1 VVLSLRGLD
10 VTEHDKLHDVAPRT
24 SGASLSSVLG
34 VAVAG
39 LVANGLNL
47 IVTVVLARILPGRD
61 HNAAYGA
68 FAQMVGLYVVVSLPG
83 SAIAIAVVRRSS
95 WWLAR
100 RGNAELEDWRRTS
113 SVRTVRA
120 LAIFAVVALGAA
132 PLIGSALGGRSWLA
146 VFVTTLA
153 AGCWVAIAV
162 ERAFLQS
169 CRRYRPLAVNFLL
182 EGGARTTAVL
192 AGGAAWGV
200 TGAVVGILLAE
211 LATWAHA
218 WRAAARAVPDVTA
231 SAPGTPPSGEIGGDL
246 AASIVAFGMLAL
258 LQYVDVFLVGRLNA
272 SESGR
277 YAAIAVVAKTL
288 VYVAIVLSYYL
299 LPEASIGHRE
309 GSHARRHLAVVL
321 ALYVVPCALLLG
333 VAAIAPRS
341 LLGIVYRSGLLG
353 ASGSLVTLVG
363 AMALLGVSFLLSTY
377 LLARGV
383 RIVAAWLVVGAVVTI
398 AAIATAHGT
407 WQGTAMRDLEA
418 QAVIAAGLV
427 VGTVFAL
434 ASRHET

>member
-1 VVLSLRGLD
+1 
-10 VTEHDKLHDVAPRT
+10 VTEPESVHVAPLGT
-24 SGASLSSVLG
+24 PSTKASLSHALA

-39 LVANGLNL
+39 LIANGLNL
-47 IVTVVLARILPGRD
+47 IVTVVLARILPSHN

-95 WWLAR
+95 WWLDR
-100 RGNAELEDWRRTS
+100 RGNAELESWRRAA
-113 SVRTVRA
+113 SVRTVKA
-120 LAIFAVVALGAA
+120 LAIFALVALGAS
-132 PLIGSALGGRSWLA
+132 PLIGSALGGRSWIA
-146 VFVTTLA
+146 VFVTMLA
-153 AGCWVAIAV
+153 AGTWIAIAV

-169 CRRYRPLAVNFLL
+169 CRRYRPLAANFLL
-182 EGGARTTAVL
+182 EGGARTAAVL
-192 AGGAAWGV
+192 AGAALWGV
-200 TGAVVGILLAE
+200 TGAVVGILAAE
-211 LATWAHA
+211 LATWANA
-218 WRAAARAVPDVTA
+218 WRAAARAVPATSM

-246 AASIVAFGMLAL
+246 VASIIAFGMLAL
-258 LQYVDVFLVGRLNA
+258 LQYVDVFLVGRLNS

-309 GSHARRHLAVVL
+309 GSHARRQLGVVL
-321 ALYVVPCALLLG
+321 AIYVVPCALLLG
-333 VAAIAPRS
+333 VASLAPRS

-353 ASGSLVTLVG
+353 ASGSLVTLIG
-363 AMALLGVSFLLSTY
+363 AMALLGVSFLLATY

-383 RIVAAWLVVGAVVTI
+383 RIVAAWLVLGAVGAVI
-398 AAIATAHGT
+398 AVASAHGT
-407 WQGTAMRDLEA
+407 WQGTAMRDLQA

-427 VGTVFAL
+427 FGTALVL
-434 ASRHET
+434 ASRHKT

>member
-1 VVLSLRGLD
+1 M
-10 VTEHDKLHDVAPRT
+10 TEHEPVQDVAPPGAPST
-24 SGASLSSVLG
+24 KASLSSALG

-100 RGNAELEDWRRTS
+100 RGNAELESWRRTS
-113 SVRTVRA
+113 SVRTVKA
-120 LAIFAVVALGAA
+120 LAIFALVALATS
-132 PLIGSALGGRSWLA
+132 PLIGSALGGRSWIA

-153 AGCWVAIAV
+153 AGSWVAIAV
-162 ERAFLQS
+162 DRAFLQS

-192 AGGAAWGV
+192 VGAAAWGV
-200 TGAVVGILLAE
+200 TGAVLGILVAE
-211 LATWAHA
+211 LATWANA
-218 WRAAARAVPDVTA
+218 WRAAARAVPETA
-231 SAPGTPPSGEIGGDL
+231 QSAPGTPPSGEIGGDL
-246 AASIVAFGMLAL
+246 GASIIAFGMLAL

-321 ALYVVPCALLLG
+321 AIYVVPCALLLG

-341 LLGIVYRSGLLG
+341 LLSIVYRSGLLG

-363 AMALLGVSFLLSTY
+363 AMALLGLSFLLATY

-383 RIVAAWLVVGAVVTI
+383 RLVALWLVVGAVLTVY
-398 AAIATAHGT
+398 AVSTAHGT

-427 VGTVFAL
+427 LGTALAL
-434 ASRHET
+434 ASRHKS

>member
-1 VVLSLRGLD
+1 VPLQSGD
-10 VTEHDKLHDVAPRT
+10 VTGPEPAHAEPLGAPSTR
-24 SGASLSSVLG
+24 ASLSHALG
-34 VAVAG
+34 VAIAG

-47 IVTVVLARILPGRD
+47 IVTVVLARILPGHD

-100 RGNAELEDWRRTS
+100 RGNAELDAWRRDSTLLA
-113 SVRTVRA
+113 VKA
-120 LAIFAVVALGAA
+120 LAIFSVVALAVS
-132 PLIGSALGGRSWLA
+132 PLIGSALGGRSWIA
-146 VFVTTLA
+146 VFMTMLA

-162 ERAFLQS
+162 ERAFLQA
-169 CRRYRPLAVNFLL
+169 CRRYRPLAVNLFL

-192 AGGAAWGV
+192 AGAALWGV
-200 TGAVVGILLAE
+200 TGAVIGILVAE
-211 LATWAHA
+211 LATWANA
-218 WRAAARAVPDVTA
+218 WRAAATAVPA
-231 SAPGTPPSGEIGGDL
+231 PSMSAPGSPPSGEIGGDL
-246 AASIVAFGMLAL
+246 VASITAFGMLAL

-272 SESGR
+272 SGSGR

-309 GSHARRHLAVVL
+309 GSHARRQLGVVL
-321 ALYVVPCALLLG
+321 AIYVVPCALLLG
-333 VAAIAPRS
+333 LAALAPRS
-341 LLGIVYRSGLLG
+341 LLGIVYPARLLG
-353 ASGSLVTLVG
+353 ASGSLVTLIG

-383 RIVAAWLVVGAVVTI
+383 RLVAVWLLAGAAVAIVLVS
-398 AAIATAHGT
+398 TAHGS
-407 WQGTAMRDLEA
+407 WQGTALRDLEA
-418 QAVIAAGLV
+418 QAVIAAGLA
-427 VGTVFAL
+427 VGTVLVL
-434 ASRHET
+434 ASRRRT

>member
-1 VVLSLRGLD
+1 
-10 VTEHDKLHDVAPRT
+10 VTEPEPVHVAPLGT
-24 SGASLSSVLG
+24 PSTKASLSHALA

-39 LVANGLNL
+39 LIANGLNL
-47 IVTVVLARILPGRD
+47 IVTVVLARILPSHN

-95 WWLAR
+95 WWLDR
-100 RGNAELEDWRRTS
+100 RGNAELESWRRAA
-113 SVRTVRA
+113 SVRTVKA
-120 LAIFAVVALGAA
+120 LAIFALVALGAS
-132 PLIGSALGGRSWLA
+132 PLIGSALGGRSWIA
-146 VFVTTLA
+146 VFVTMLA
-153 AGCWVAIAV
+153 AGTWIAIAV

-169 CRRYRPLAVNFLL
+169 CRRYRPLAANFLL
-182 EGGARTTAVL
+182 EGGARTAAVL
-192 AGGAAWGV
+192 AGAALWGV
-200 TGAVVGILLAE
+200 TGAVVGILAAE
-211 LATWAHA
+211 LATWANA
-218 WRAAARAVPDVTA
+218 WRAAARAVPATSM

-246 AASIVAFGMLAL
+246 VASIIAFGMLAL
-258 LQYVDVFLVGRLNA
+258 LQYVDVFLVGRLNS

-309 GSHARRHLAVVL
+309 GSHARRQLGVVL
-321 ALYVVPCALLLG
+321 AIYVVPCALLLG
-333 VAAIAPRS
+333 VASLAPRS

-353 ASGSLVTLVG
+353 ASGSLVTLIG
-363 AMALLGVSFLLSTY
+363 AMALLGVSFLLATY

-383 RIVAAWLVVGAVVTI
+383 RIVAAWLVLGAVGAVI
-398 AAIATAHGT
+398 AVASAHGT
-407 WQGTAMRDLEA
+407 WQGTAMRDLQA

-427 VGTVFAL
+427 FGTALVL
-434 ASRHET
+434 ASRHKT

>member
-1 VVLSLRGLD
+1 M
-10 VTEHDKLHDVAPRT
+10 TEPESVHVAPLGT
-24 SGASLSSVLG
+24 PSTKASLSHALA

-39 LVANGLNL
+39 LIANGLNL
-47 IVTVVLARILPGRD
+47 IVTVVLARILPSHN

-95 WWLAR
+95 WWLDR
-100 RGNAELEDWRRTS
+100 RGNAELESWRRAA
-113 SVRTVRA
+113 SVRTVKA
-120 LAIFAVVALGAA
+120 LAIFALVALGAS
-132 PLIGSALGGRSWLA
+132 PLIGSALGGRSWIA
-146 VFVTTLA
+146 VFVTMLA
-153 AGCWVAIAV
+153 AGTWIAIAV

-169 CRRYRPLAVNFLL
+169 CRRYRPLAANFLL
-182 EGGARTTAVL
+182 EGGARTAAVL
-192 AGGAAWGV
+192 AGAALWGV
-200 TGAVVGILLAE
+200 TGAVVGILAAE
-211 LATWAHA
+211 LATWANA
-218 WRAAARAVPDVTA
+218 WRAAARAVPATSM

-246 AASIVAFGMLAL
+246 VASIIAFGMLAL
-258 LQYVDVFLVGRLNA
+258 LQYVDVFLVGRLNS

-309 GSHARRHLAVVL
+309 GSHARRQLGVVL
-321 ALYVVPCALLLG
+321 AIYVVPCALLLG
-333 VAAIAPRS
+333 VASLAPRS

-353 ASGSLVTLVG
+353 ASGSLVTLIG
-363 AMALLGVSFLLSTY
+363 AMALLGVSFLLATY

-383 RIVAAWLVVGAVVTI
+383 RIVAAWLVLGAVGAVI
-398 AAIATAHGT
+398 AVASAHGT
-407 WQGTAMRDLEA
+407 WQGTAMRDLQA

-427 VGTVFAL
+427 FGTALVL
-434 ASRHET
+434 ASRHKT